1 MTMEPQNIYS
11 SIDNTQL
18 KQTADWASVQTLCN
32 QAIAGGAA
40 SVCIPPCYVGRVK
53 AYVQDKMKV
62 CTVIGFPNGYQTTL
76 VKLVETKEALAD
88 GADEIDMVINLCDVK
103 NGDWDKVRHEIR
115 ALKQACGQ
123 RVLKVIVETCY
134 LTEKE
139 KVMLCHI
146 VTEAGADYIKT
157 STGFGSAG
165 ATVEDVALFRQE
177 IGPEVKIKA
186 AGGIRSLE
194 TAEQMMLAGADR
206 LGSSALLGGR

>member
-1 MTMEPQNIYS
+1 MTMEPQKIYS
-11 SIDNTQL
+11 SIDHTQL

-103 NGDWDKVRHEIR
+103 NGDWDKVRHEIG

-139 KVMLCHI
+139 KVTLCHI
-146 VTEAGADYIKT
+146 VTEASADYIKT

>member
-1 MTMEPQNIYS
+1 MTMEPQKIYS
-11 SIDNTQL
+11 SIDHTQL

-76 VKLVETKEALAD
+76 IKLVETKEALAD

-123 RVLKVIVETCY
+123 RVLKVIV
-134 LTEKE
+134 
-139 KVMLCHI
+139 
-146 VTEAGADYIKT
+146 
-157 STGFGSAG
+157 
-165 ATVEDVALFRQE
+165 
-177 IGPEVKIKA
+177 
-186 AGGIRSLE
+186 
-194 TAEQMMLAGADR
+194 
-206 LGSSALLGGR
+206 